1 MNQKL
6 QELVLNL
13 LEGTQAKALEWT
25 ETAEPGVYRLMLDKG
40 LVRIYRLG
48 PMTVGENFVGCT
60 VLDSR
65 GIVLYDVQDPR
76 RESGYLVKLYDLV
89 DGSFQQGAL
98 DDLLAEV
105 RMKMQDNSRSAVV
118 GQR

>member
-1 MNQKL
+1 MNRKL
-6 QELVLNL
+6 QELVQNL
-13 LEGTQAKALEWT
+13 LEGTQASALKWT

-48 PMTVGENFVGCT
+48 PRSVGENFVGCT
-60 VLDSR
+60 VLDS
-65 GIVLYDVQDPR
+65 GGNVLHDVQEPR
-76 RESGYLVKLYDLV
+76 RESGELVRLYDLV
-89 DGSFQQGAL
+89 DGSFQEGAL

-105 RMKMQDNSRSAVV
+105 RTRMEESSRRATA